1 MTATEIAD
9 GLPTRRQARPGLVL
23 LILSSA
29 AFMASLDVFIVNVA
43 FDDIGRD
50 FDGVG
55 LSQVSWVLNAYTI
68 IYAALLVPAGRIVDR
83 YGRKG
88 GFLIGLALFTVA
100 SAACAAAQGIWWLVA
115 FRCLQAVGAAIL
127 TPASLGL
134 VVSTMPPQVRARS
147 VRIWAATGALA
158 AALGPA
164 VGGLLVEAS
173 WRWVFLVNIPVG
185 IVALVAGAV
194 MLTRSRNE
202 IVTRL
207 PDLVGAAL
215 LAISIGAL
223 TLGLVE
229 GPEWGWT
236 DSRIV
241 GAWVV
246 AVGALAAFVVSSV
259 RSPEPVIDPALLRV
273 RAFSFANVTA
283 VLFAIPFAG
292 ALLANILWLQQVWG
306 YSAIKTGFA
315 VSTGPLM
322 VPIFAAVAHR
332 LSARIP
338 VGAIVS
344 AGCVLFGLGGI
355 IIAMSVDATP
365 DYATEILPGWLIG
378 GVGVGLALPSIL
390 SSATADLP
398 AHQSATGSAV
408 VNMSRQIGMAL
419 GVSLLVAI
427 IGTPVGYAAA
437 HHGFQRAWWVLGAV
451 AIAGAVTALGMTPRH
466 EEPRPT
472 VARTAPDDPAVAS
485 AATPRTPSD
494 HVAAPGNTTRTGH
507 TPGG

>member
-1 MTATEIAD
+1 MSVIGTIPERMSSSRPAT
-9 GLPTRRQARPGLVL
+9 PGLVL
-23 LILSSA
+23 AILSIA

-43 FDDIGRD
+43 FDDIGRE
-50 FDGVG
+50 FGGTG
-55 LSQVSWVLNAYTI
+55 LSELSWVLNAYTI
-68 IYAALLVPAGRIVDR
+68 LYAALLVPAGRIVDR

-88 GFLIGLALFTVA
+88 GFLLGLAVFTAA

-134 VVSTMPPQVRARS
+134 VVSTMPIEVRARS

-164 VGGLLVEAS
+164 VGGLLVAAS
-173 WRWVFLVNIPVG
+173 WRWVFLVNLPVG
-185 IVALVAGAV
+185 VAALIAGAV
-194 MLTRSRNE
+194 LLTRSHDDAA
-202 IVTRL
+202 TRL
-207 PDLVGAAL
+207 PDLRGAAL
-215 LAISIGAL
+215 LAVSIGAL

-236 DSRIV
+236 DGRIV

-246 AVGALAAFVVSSV
+246 AAAALAGFVVSSMHH
-259 RSPEPVIDPALLRV
+259 PEPVIAPNLLRV
-273 RAFSFANVTA
+273 RAFAFANVTA

-306 YSAIKTGFA
+306 YSAIVTGFA

-338 VGAIVS
+338 AGRIVS
-344 AGCVLFGLGGI
+344 AGCVLFGLGGV
-355 IIAMSVDATP
+355 IIALSVDATP
-365 DYATEILPGWLIG
+365 NYATEILPGWLIG
-378 GVGVGLALPSIL
+378 GIGVGLALPSIL

-398 AHQSATGSAV
+398 VHQSATGSAV

-419 GVSLLVAI
+419 GVSILVAVV
-427 IGTPVGYAAA
+427 GSPVGYGAA
-437 HHGFQRAWWVLGAV
+437 HDVFTEAWWVLGGV
-451 AIAGAVTALGMTPRH
+451 ALLGGVAALGMTPR
-466 EEPRPT
+466 
-472 VARTAPDDPAVAS
+472 APAS
-485 AATPRTPSD
+485 
-494 HVAAPGNTTRTGH
+494 
-507 TPGG
+507 

>member
-1 MTATEIAD
+1 MTAIDPVANSAAQPRTD
-9 GLPTRRQARPGLVL
+9 SKGPGRPGVVL
-23 LILSSA
+23 LILSLA

-50 FDGVG
+50 FGGVG
-55 LSQVSWVLNAYTI
+55 LSELSWVLNAYTI
-68 IYAALLVPAGRIVDR
+68 IYAALLVPGGRIVDR

-88 GFLIGLALFTVA
+88 GFLLGLAIFTVA
-100 SAACAAAQGIWWLVA
+100 SGACAAADGVWWLVA

-134 VVSTMPPQVRARS
+134 VVSTMPLEVRARS

-173 WRWVFLVNIPVG
+173 WRWVFLVNVPVG
-185 IVALVAGAV
+185 VAALVAGALV
-194 MLTRSRNE
+194 LSRSRNDA
-202 IVTRL
+202 VTDL
-207 PDLVGAAL
+207 PDVLGAAL

-223 TLGLVE
+223 TFGLVQ
-229 GPEWGWT
+229 GPEWGWA
-236 DSRIV
+236 DGMVI

-246 AVGALAAFVVSSV
+246 AIASFVAFMISSA
-259 RSPEPVIDPALLRV
+259 RHPEPVIDPALLRV
-273 RAFSFANVTA
+273 RAFSFSNITA

-338 VGAIVS
+338 VGVLVS
-344 AGCVLFGLGGI
+344 AGCVLFGLGGLT
-355 IIAMSVDATP
+355 IALSVDATP

-378 GVGVGLALPSIL
+378 GIGVGLALPSIL

-398 AHQSATGSAV
+398 ASQSATGSAV

-419 GVSLLVAI
+419 GVSLLVAV
-427 IGTPVGYAAA
+427 IGAPVGYAAA
-437 HHGFQRAWWVLGAV
+437 HSAFQEAWFVLGGVAALAAV
-451 AIAGAVTALGMTPRH
+451 SALGMTPPNR
-466 EEPRPT
+466 
-472 VARTAPDDPAVAS
+472 
-485 AATPRTPSD
+485 AAT
-494 HVAAPGNTTRTGH
+494 GE
-507 TPGG
+507 

>member
-1 MTATEIAD
+1 MAD
-9 GLPTRRQARPGLVL
+9 LIRSDSPSAHPPAAAPAGPRRPGVVLLVL
-23 LILSSA
+23 SLA

-55 LSQVSWVLNAYTI
+55 LSELSWVLNAYTI

-88 GFLIGLALFTVA
+88 GFLTGLAIFTVA
-100 SAACAAAQGIWWLVA
+100 SVACAAAQGVWWLVA
-115 FRCLQAVGAAIL
+115 FRCVQAIGAAIL

-134 VVSTMPPQVRARS
+134 VVSTMPAELRARS

-173 WRWVFLVNIPVG
+173 WRWVFLVNVPVG
-185 IVALVAGAV
+185 VAALIAGAV
-194 MLTRSRNE
+194 VLSRSRND
-202 IVTRL
+202 TATGL
-207 PDLVGAAL
+207 PDLLGAVL
-215 LAISIGAL
+215 LAVSIGAL

-229 GPEWGWT
+229 GSEWGWT
-236 DSRIV
+236 DPKIV
-241 GAWVV
+241 GSWIIA
-246 AVGALAAFVVSSV
+246 AVTLAGFVLSSA
-259 RSPEPVIDPALLRV
+259 RHPEPVIDPALLRV
-273 RAFSFANVTA
+273 RAFTFANITA

-332 LSARIP
+332 LSARVP
-338 VGAIVS
+338 VGSIVA
-344 AGCVLFGLGGI
+344 AGCLLFGLGGVL
-355 IIAMSVDATP
+355 IAMSVDQTP

-398 AHQSATGSAV
+398 LHQAATGSAV

-427 IGTPVGYAAA
+427 LGTPVGYAAA
-437 HHGFQRAWWVLGAV
+437 HSAFQEAWWVLGAV
-451 AIAGAVTALGMTPRH
+451 ALLGALAAPGMTP
-466 EEPRPT
+466 PR
-472 VARTAPDDPAVAS
+472 RAS
-485 AATPRTPSD
+485 SP
-494 HVAAPGNTTRTGH
+494 VG
-507 TPGG
+507 